1 MYSCIKLDPSKW
13 MGYRPPRLIITAVWN
28 FVYFISFIIRLERQD
43 DLRMTKSIVQCH
55 FQRKDDQMRL
65 PNLMPHLCHPRSF
78 GIQMISGWQNPSSS
92 VISKGRMIKWD
103 YQISCLI
110 SVIQGRS
117 VSKWSQDDKIPS
129 FRSRSGMHQR
139 LGGEKTGWFW
149 NGSNEH
155 WMTVLTGMNNEWH
168 SNTVCAIPK
177 CDTWSPSS
185 SFPWFYF
192 HHLISFYRRS
202 DDIISSNDI
211 RMTFDLVP
219 LSLRTHIYRS
229 FSARSGL
236 ERHVLHPQV
245 RFS

>member
-1 MYSCIKLDPSKW
+1 
-13 MGYRPPRLIITAVWN
+13 
-28 FVYFISFIIRLERQD
+28 
-43 DLRMTKSIVQCH
+43 MTKSIVQCH

-65 PNLMPHLCHPRSF
+65 P
-78 GIQMISGWQNPSSS
+78 
-92 VISKGRMIKWD
+92 
-103 YQISCLI
+103 ISCLI

>member
-1 MYSCIKLDPSKW
+1 MNICIRASNSTHQSEWDIDHRDWLSQLYGTLSTSFPSS
-13 MGYRPPRLIITAVWN
+13 
-28 FVYFISFIIRLERQD
+28 FVSNDR
-43 DLRMTKSIVQCH
+43 
-55 FQRKDDQMRL
+55 
-65 PNLMPHLCHPRSF
+65 
-78 GIQMISGWQNPSSS
+78 MISGWQNPSSS

-155 WMTVLTGMNNEWH
+155 WMTVLTGLNNEWH

>member
-1 MYSCIKLDPSKW
+1 
-13 MGYRPPRLIITAVWN
+13 
-28 FVYFISFIIRLERQD
+28 
-43 DLRMTKSIVQCH
+43 
-55 FQRKDDQMRL
+55 
-65 PNLMPHLCHPRSF
+65 
-78 GIQMISGWQNPSSS
+78 MISGWQNPSSS